1 MFDFLTPGSYTHV
14 FYRSSATVDIL
25 YWNPQYLAGRRYN
38 ALTRALDLIHHVDT
52 QRLPIYATR
61 IRRRV
66 PRVSISQKSFVHAVK
81 RWSAISGVHQ
91 RRCRAASR
99 AGGPSNVDS
108 IDANSFVTVVRAHDV
123 WPCAESHASLGAC

>member
-38 ALTRALDLIHHVDT
+38 ALTRALDPIHHVDT
-52 QRLPIYATR
+52 QRLPICATR
-61 IRRRV
+61 IRRPV
-66 PRVSISQKSFVHAVK
+66 PRVSISQKSFVHAGK

-91 RRCRAASR
+91 RRSRAASR
-99 AGGPSNVDS
+99 AGGPSDVGS
-108 IDANSFVTVVRAHDV
+108 IDASNFVMVV
-123 WPCAESHASLGAC
+123 HAQDAQQSVGNHANLGTC